1 MEEIRLKHPF
11 EAEGKKVETVKITR
25 KKITVLDR
33 IKAAQEAQATFG
45 TRDGDAFIICILNRL
60 CDFGVKIPSLELAE
74 KLSAEDF
81 DEIVMKL
88 LDISEDF
95 FSQFQKETEV
105 S

>member
-11 EAEGKKVETVKITR
+11 EAEGKTIETVKILR

-33 IKAAQEAQATFG
+33 IKAAQEAQSVFG
-45 TRDGDAFIICILNRL
+45 TKDGDAFIICILNRL

-88 LDISEDF
+88 LGISEDF
-95 FSQFQKETEV
+95 LSQLQKAEG
-105 S
+105 SS

>member
-11 EAEGKKVETVKITR
+11 EVDGKRIETVKVTR

-33 IKAAQEAQATFG
+33 IKATKEAQATFG
-45 TRDGDAFIICILNRL
+45 TKDGDAFIICILNRL

-88 LDISEDF
+88 LGLSEDF
-95 FSQFQKETEV
+95 LSQLEEKMKN